1 MLPELFLKIGKGGS
15 GRIVFIEAVGAFLID
30 YRATRRAAGKTAE
43 TQSAAETQKANRIRE
58 MIFSVS

>member
-30 YRATRRAAGKTAE
+30 YRADTGEQQGK
-43 TQSAAETQKANRIRE
+43 QQKCDQQKKCKERVKYMR
-58 MIFSVS
+58 